1 MMRNRIPLMAAIT
14 AALFS
19 LSACRGFDCVYGS
32 GNQVTS
38 TRNVEAFSEIEVGGS
53 IKLVLKQDSS
63 ASLRIVAD
71 DNIQDRIETRVRGGK
86 LRIEMDGNFCETGP
100 ITIYAS
106 SNVFEGVDASGAVE
120 VISDGTLSGER
131 FSLELSGSTKVNLV
145 INTGEMR
152 TDASGSTEVTLK
164 GQARSHEVDMSGSG
178 EVEALDF
185 VVGNYRIN
193 TSGASE
199 LRINVLNHLDVESS
213 GASEVS
219 YRGNPKDI
227 ANHSSGASSLK
238 KIQ

>member
-1 MMRNRIPLMAAIT
+1 MAAIT

-19 LSACRGFDCVYGS
+19 LSGCRGFDCVNGS
-32 GNQVTS
+32 GNQVTR
-38 TRNVEAFSEIEVGGS
+38 TRNVESFREIEVGGAL
-53 IKLVLKQDSS
+53 KLVIKQDSS
-63 ASLRIVAD
+63 TSLRIVAD
-71 DNIQDRIETRVRGGK
+71 DNIQDRIETRVSGGK

-106 SNVFEGVDASGAVE
+106 SRLIEGVDASGAVE
-120 VISDGTLSGER
+120 VLSDGTLSGER
-131 FSLELSGSTKVNLV
+131 FTLDLSGSTKVNLL

-152 TDASGSTEVTLK
+152 TDASGATEVTLK
-164 GQARSHEVDMSGSG
+164 GQARSHEIGMSGSG
-178 EVEALDF
+178 DVEALDF

-199 LRINVLNHLDVESS
+199 IRINVLNNLDVESS
-213 GASEVS
+213 GSSEVS

-227 ANHSSGASSLK
+227 TNHSSGASSLN